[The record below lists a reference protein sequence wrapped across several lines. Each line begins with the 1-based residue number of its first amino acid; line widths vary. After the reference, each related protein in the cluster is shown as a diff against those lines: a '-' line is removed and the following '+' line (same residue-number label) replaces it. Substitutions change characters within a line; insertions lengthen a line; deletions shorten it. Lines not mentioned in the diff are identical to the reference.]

1 MAQINSEN
9 LLTISSWNINGLECK
24 INGIKSNKLYD
35 QDVID
40 NLNKSD
46 FIGLVETHA
55 DSNTDIALKGY
66 YVFRKDRPKNKRA
79 WKASGGIAV
88 LIKESLRTAC
98 KFDPISDS
106 DIVWVRVTKDITKLN
121 SDLYLAFVYLPPCN
135 STYGKANGKEI
146 LQKLEKHIDF
156 FSCKGK
162 VIICGDFNARVGELI
177 DCLEKE
183 EESHVPLPN
192 DGNYEFILPRTTC
205 DNKTTNQYGKWL
217 IDLCSDNQMYIL
229 NGRTLGDFMGKFTC
243 HTPRGS
249 SVIDYFISS
258 RSLSNTIFNMYVH
271 DLSLLLDHCAISM
284 KLKICTDNPI
294 DDEMLFNGTDK
305 NCIPFLITL
314 YGLRRQNKG
323 IKKHFILKK

>member
-24 INGIKSNKLYD
+24 INGININKLCD

-40 NLNKSD
+40 SLNKSD

-66 YVFRKDRPKNKRA
+66 YVFRKDRPKNKKA

-88 LIKESLRTAC
+88 LVKESLRNAC

-156 FSCKGK
+156 SH
-162 VIICGDFNARVGELI
+162 ARA
-177 DCLEKE
+177 K
-183 EESHVPLPN
+183 
-192 DGNYEFILPRTTC
+192 
-205 DNKTTNQYGKWL
+205 
-217 IDLCSDNQMYIL
+217 
-229 NGRTLGDFMGKFTC
+229 
-243 HTPRGS
+243 
-249 SVIDYFISS
+249 
-258 RSLSNTIFNMYVH
+258 
-271 DLSLLLDHCAISM
+271 
-284 KLKICTDNPI
+284 
-294 DDEMLFNGTDK
+294 
-305 NCIPFLITL
+305 
-314 YGLRRQNKG
+314 
-323 IKKHFILKK
+323 